1 MKVRT
6 FTSLEDL
13 NKFLEE
19 ELGVAP
25 LPLTPEQAEGATFN
39 VRMEGEETDQ
49 APDDHRLEELQA
61 KLESYIEMST
71 DQLALVIRQ
80 RDEAIELAGR
90 WEERARDEHQSH
102 HECHESFEEA
112 LHKVRVQ
119 GYAEGVANGLYPGK
133 PFETLEQSVQDAIM
147 RQAQASI
154 AHLDDIRSS
163 MYAPSVH

>member
-39 VRMEGEETDQ
+39 VRMESEETDQ

-80 RDEAIELAGR
+80 RDEAIELADR

-102 HECHESFEEA
+102 YECHENFEEV

-119 GYAEGVANGLYPGK
+119 GYAEALAQGLFPGK
-133 PFETLEQSVQDAIM
+133 PFETLPEAQQKALM
-147 RQAQASI
+147 RQATSSIASI
-154 AHLDDIRSS
+154 DDIRSS
-163 MYAPSVH
+163 MYAPIVH